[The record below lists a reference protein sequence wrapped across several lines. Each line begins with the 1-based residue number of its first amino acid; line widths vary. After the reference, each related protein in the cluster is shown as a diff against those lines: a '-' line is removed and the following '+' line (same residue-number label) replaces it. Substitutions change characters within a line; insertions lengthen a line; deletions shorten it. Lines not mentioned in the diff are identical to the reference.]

1 MEAKIPI
8 GGLGKTK
15 ERILGD
21 LAFPDGS
28 MVKNLSAN
36 AGDAC
41 LIPGLGRSPR
51 GGDDS
56 PFQYPCL
63 GNCKDRGA

>member
-8 GGLGKTK
+8 GGLGKIK

-21 LAFPDGS
+21 LAFPGGS

-36 AGDAC
+36 AGDSC

-51 GGDDS
+51 RGNDN

-63 GNCKDRGA
+63 VNPKGRGA

>member
-8 GGLGKTK
+8 GGLGKIK

-21 LAFPDGS
+21 LAFPGGS

-36 AGDAC
+36 AGDSC
-41 LIPGLGRSPR
+41 LIPGSVRSPEE
-51 GGDDS
+51 
-56 PFQYPCL
+56 
-63 GNCKDRGA
+63 GNGNPLVFLSEEIHN